1 MSHFAVFVIGPNVDE
16 QLAPYHEFESTGDDN
31 QYVREIDVTAECK
44 EKGLDYYGFEDNT
57 VIDVA
62 QLDLADKHK
71 YGYALVDG
79 NGALVRAV
87 NRTNPNA
94 QWDWY
99 QIGGRFSDWLKLK
112 SGATGFKGARSWTN
126 AAEPTDPTRADAA
139 LKCDIDFEAMRDE
152 AGNEAATNWD
162 KARALLSAAVAPTQW
177 DSWEHLRDVVHK
189 GDIET
194 ARKAYHAQPSVKV
207 LADFAGFFDTCDE
220 YMQSREE
227 FVQRA
232 RDRACAPYALVNKG
246 EWTGR
251 GKMGWFGVSDD
262 KVAPDDWCRLV
273 NQLLD
278 NLPDDTLI
286 TVVDCHI

>member
-31 QYVREIDVTAECK
+31 KYVKEVDVTAECK
-44 EKGLDYYGFEDNT
+44 KKGLDYFGFEDNT
-57 VIDVA
+57 ITDIA
-62 QLDLADKHK
+62 QLNLAGKHK

-79 NGALVRAV
+79 NGTLIRAV
-87 NRTNPNA
+87 QRTNPNA

-99 QIGGRFSDWLKLK
+99 QVGGRFSDWLKLK
-112 SGATGFKGARSWTN
+112 PSAVGIKGTRSWTN

-152 AGNEAATNWD
+152 AGNEAAASWD
-162 KARALLSAAVAPTQW
+162 EARALLSAAVAPTQW

-194 ARKAYHAQPSVKV
+194 ARKAYNAQPSVKV
-207 LADFAGFFDTCDE
+207 LTNLADFLDTCDK

-227 FVQRA
+227 FIQRA
-232 RDRACAPYALVNKG
+232 RDRACVPYALVNKG

-251 GKMGWFGVSDD
+251 GRMGWFGVSDD
-262 KVAPDDWCRLV
+262 KVALDDWCRLV

-278 NLPDDTLI
+278 SLPDDTLI
-286 TVVDCHI
+286 TVIDCHI